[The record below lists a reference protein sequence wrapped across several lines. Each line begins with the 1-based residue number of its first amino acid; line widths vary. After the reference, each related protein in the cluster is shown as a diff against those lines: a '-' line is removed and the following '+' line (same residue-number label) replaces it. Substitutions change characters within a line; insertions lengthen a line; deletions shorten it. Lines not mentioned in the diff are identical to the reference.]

1 MQWLF
6 VIWFTFAII
15 QSYAL
20 LLACSIYTSIAYAEH
35 RMIASC
41 MRIPFCLH
49 ILLMLL
55 LILDG
60 AFFPSLSLPLGMFD
74 VVCVFLFCSV
84 LFRSSLSACLGS
96 CLCILCA
103 VFCIHFPNA
112 YTNVPPKSH
121 EKQTMHT
128 TINMALQSVYNLH
141 HIIMPYSSHDIKHIQ
156 CILSSLLLLCVPN
169 AQKLILKTEI

>member
-1 MQWLF
+1 MHENTILF
-6 VIWFTFAII
+6 AYFAHAVVD
-15 QSYAL
+15 SRR
-20 LLACSIYTSIAYAEH
+20 CFFSI
-35 RMIASC
+35 
-41 MRIPFCLH
+41 
-49 ILLMLL
+49 
-55 LILDG
+55 
-60 AFFPSLSLPLGMFD
+60 SLSLSRS
-74 VVCVFLFCSV
+74 VCLMLCVCFYFV
-84 LFRSSLSACLGS
+84 LFRSSLSASLGS